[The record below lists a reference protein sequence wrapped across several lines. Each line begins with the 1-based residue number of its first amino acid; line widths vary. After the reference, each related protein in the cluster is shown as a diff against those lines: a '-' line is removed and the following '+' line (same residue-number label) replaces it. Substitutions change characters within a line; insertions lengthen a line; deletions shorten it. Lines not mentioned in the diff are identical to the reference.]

1 MAPQDPSVGDR
12 QAAITVVTFGS
23 LENCVFFIEPTMFAP
38 SLPPVHNAN
47 KEEMCPVPKTGF
59 SYLVHKFQNSGGM
72 ILEFAF
78 PLLLLFTVPHSV
90 KHRRKTT
97 FPLDLVCLAL
107 PSCVT
112 PISHEDRSPALV

>member
-1 MAPQDPSVGDR
+1 MSGTQNR
-12 QAAITVVTFGS
+12 
-23 LENCVFFIEPTMFAP
+23 
-38 SLPPVHNAN
+38 
-47 KEEMCPVPKTGF
+47 GF

-112 PISHEDRSPALV
+112 PSPMRTGVLHWYRFHLLFQAGAVSQAQVPHERGSKTQRSRGERGIEEGHLTWA